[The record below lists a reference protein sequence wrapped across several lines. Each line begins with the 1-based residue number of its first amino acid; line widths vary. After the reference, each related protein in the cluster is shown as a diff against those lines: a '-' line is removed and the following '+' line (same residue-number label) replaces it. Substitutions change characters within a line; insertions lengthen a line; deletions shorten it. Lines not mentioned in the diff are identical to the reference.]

1 MTSMATHPA
10 AETIA
15 GERAVA
21 GTESGAA
28 ILDEELELARR
39 LVEQARAEGCR

>member
-1 MTSMATHPA
+1 MISMTTDPA

-15 GERAVA
+15 GEPAAASAESDAAV
-21 GTESGAA
+21 
-28 ILDEELELARR
+28 LDEELARR